1 MLNRLLGGLVHPFI
15 HLFYGF
21 EFGILGQIA
30 EGMFTVKR
38 SILSH
43 LSIAFLIRASANCS
57 S

>member
-1 MLNRLLGGLVHPFI
+1 MLNRLLGGLLHPFI

-30 EGMFTVKR
+30 EGIFTVKR

-43 LSIAFLIRASANCS
+43 YVDCLFDQG
-57 S
+57 